1 MVLLLL
7 LQPASFANELGD
19 AIGACFW
26 WGWPLP
32 HSYKGVDTPLL
43 KNPQT

>member
-1 MVLLLL
+1 MALLLL

-26 WGWPLP
+26 WGWSLP
-32 HSYKGVDTPLL
+32 HSHKGRYATA
-43 KNPQT
+43 